1 MRAARRLLQS
11 CGSWIARLIAL
22 RLRLRNRWSRATVLG
37 DADAVVCLTSY
48 GQRLKQAHL
57 AIESVGRGQVRP
69 RRLIL
74 WLDDAVDAH
83 TLPRALRRLELRG
96 LEIRGSHGN
105 FGPHTKYFPYV
116 SGISKPQLPLVT
128 CDDDILY
135 PKWWLRTLLE
145 DYRSQQLPAVVAF
158 RAHRIGLDGSALK
171 PYGQWQP
178 VQTDLPS
185 HRNFVTGVSGAVYPP
200 AMQRSLAALGDAF
213 LQRCPRADDVWLNVI
228 ALRLGVKVKQVSA
241 RSLHFPLVHRSQQQ
255 ALQQHNV
262 QAGGNDAQLLA
273 TYDAADL
280 AKLAA
285 ATETASQMIP

>member
-1 MRAARRLLQS
+1 MRVARRLLQS
-11 CGSWIARLIAL
+11 CGSWIARLIAF

-37 DADAVVCLTSY
+37 NGGAVVCLTSY

-74 WLDDAVDAH
+74 WLDDTVDAH
-83 TLPRALRRLELRG
+83 AVPRALRRLESRG
-96 LEIRGSHGN
+96 LEIRGSHGS

-116 SGISKPQLPLVT
+116 SEISKPDLPLVT

-145 DYRSQQLPAVVAF
+145 DYESQQPPAVVAF
-158 RAHRIGLDGSALK
+158 RAHRIGLAGGVLK

-178 VQTDLPS
+178 VRTDRPS

-200 AMQRSLAALGDAF
+200 AVQRSLAALGDAF
-213 LQRCPRADDVWLNVI
+213 LQRCPRADDVWLNVV
-228 ALRLGVKVKQVSA
+228 ALRLGTKVKQVSA
-241 RSLHFPLVHRSQQQ
+241 RSRHFPLVHRSQQQ

-262 QAGGNDAQLLA
+262 QAGGNDAQLVA

-280 AKLAA
+280 TKLAA
-285 ATETASQMIP
+285 ATETAARMIP